1 MDQIIDLIKDDL
13 KKAIKSQD
21 NIKKLVYRFILSAI
35 HNEEIKLGKELDND
49 MVMKLMIK
57 QAQQRKESI
66 EAFKLGSRE
75 DLISKETQELKIIEQ
90 FLPEQIDESEI
101 KNLAQQTINEVGA
114 ESVKDLGKV
123 MPIIMKKLA
132 GKAEGKIVNK
142 IVTGVTKIVIMQ

>member
-1 MDQIIDLIKDDL
+1 MDQIIDLIKNDL

-21 NIKKLVYRFILSAI
+21 TIKKSVYRFILSAI

-49 MVMKLMIK
+49 MVMKIMIK

-66 EAFKLGSRE
+66 EAFELGSRE
-75 DLISKETQELKIIEQ
+75 DLISKETKELKIIEQ

-101 KNLAQQTINEVGA
+101 KNLAQKTINEVGA

-123 MPIIMKKLA
+123 MPILMKKLA

-142 IVTGVTKIVIMQ
+142 IVTELLS

>member
-1 MDQIIDLIKDDL
+1 MDQIIDLIKNDL

-21 NIKKLVYRFILSAI
+21 TIKKSVYRFILSAI

-49 MVMKLMIK
+49 MVMKIMIK

-75 DLISKETQELKIIEQ
+75 DLISKETKELKIIEQ
-90 FLPEQIDESEI
+90 FLPEQIDDSEI
-101 KNLAQQTINEVGA
+101 KNLAKQTIDSVGA
-114 ESVKDLGKV
+114 ESIKDLGKV
-123 MPIIMKKLA
+123 MPILMKKLS

-142 IVTGVTKIVIMQ
+142 IVTELLS

>member
-1 MDQIIDLIKDDL
+1 LDQIIDLIKNDL

-35 HNEEIKLGKELDND
+35 HNEEIKIGKELDND
-49 MVMKLMIK
+49 MVLKVMIK

-75 DLISKETQELKIIEQ
+75 DLISKETKELKIIEQ
-90 FLPEQIDESEI
+90 FLPEQIDDSEI
-101 KNLAQQTINEVGA
+101 KNLAKQTIDTVGA
-114 ESVKDLGKV
+114 ESIKDLGKV
-123 MPIIMKKLA
+123 MPILMKKLS

-142 IVTGVTKIVIMQ
+142 IVTELLS

>member
-49 MVMKLMIK
+49 MVMKIMIK

-90 FLPEQIDESEI
+90 FLPEQIEESEI

-123 MPIIMKKLA
+123 MPILMKKLA

-142 IVTGVTKIVIMQ
+142 VVTELLS

>member
-90 FLPEQIDESEI
+90 FLPEQIEESEI

-123 MPIIMKKLA
+123 MPILMKKLA

-142 IVTGVTKIVIMQ
+142 VVTELLS

>member
-90 FLPEQIDESEI
+90 FLPEQIEESEI

-142 IVTGVTKIVIMQ
+142 IVTELLSL

>member
-21 NIKKLVYRFILSAI
+21 NIKKSVYRFILSAI

-90 FLPEQIDESEI
+90 FLPEQIEESEI

-123 MPIIMKKLA
+123 MPILMKKLA

-142 IVTGVTKIVIMQ
+142 VVTELLS

>member
-1 MDQIIDLIKDDL
+1 MDKIIDLIKDDL

-21 NIKKLVYRFILSAI
+21 NIKKSVYRFILSAI

-49 MVMKLMIK
+49 MVMKQMIK

-90 FLPEQIDESEI
+90 FLPKQIEESEI

-123 MPIIMKKLA
+123 MPILMKKLA

-142 IVTGVTKIVIMQ
+142 VVTELLS

>member
-66 EAFKLGSRE
+66 EAFELGARE
-75 DLISKETQELKIIEQ
+75 DLISKETKELKIIEQ

-101 KNLAQQTINEVGA
+101 KNLAQKTINEVGA

-142 IVTGVTKIVIMQ
+142 IVTELLS

>member
-1 MDQIIDLIKDDL
+1 MDQIIDFIKDDL
-13 KKAIKSQD
+13 KKAIKSKD
-21 NIKKLVYRFILSAI
+21 NIKKSAYRFILSAI

-57 QAQQRKESI
+57 QAQQRKDSI

-75 DLISKETQELKIIEQ
+75 DLISKETQELEIIEQ
-90 FLPEQIDESEI
+90 FLPAQIKESEI
-101 KNLAQQTINEVGA
+101 KDLAQQTIDEVGA

-123 MPIIMKKLA
+123 MPILMKKLA

-142 IVTGVTKIVIMQ
+142 VVTELLS

>member
-21 NIKKLVYRFILSAI
+21 KIKKLVYRFILSAI

-49 MVMKLMIK
+49 MVMKQMIK

-90 FLPEQIDESEI
+90 FLPEQIEESEI

-123 MPIIMKKLA
+123 MPILMKKLA

-142 IVTGVTKIVIMQ
+142 VVTELLS

>member
-1 MDQIIDLIKDDL
+1 LDQIIDLIKDDL

-21 NIKKLVYRFILSAI
+21 NIKKSVYRFILSAI

-49 MVMKLMIK
+49 MVMKQMIK

-90 FLPEQIDESEI
+90 FLPEQIEESEI

-123 MPIIMKKLA
+123 MPILMKKLA

-142 IVTGVTKIVIMQ
+142 VVTELLS

>member
-49 MVMKLMIK
+49 MVMKQMIK

-90 FLPEQIDESEI
+90 FLPEQIEESEI

-142 IVTGVTKIVIMQ
+142 IVTELLS

>member
-1 MDQIIDLIKDDL
+1 MDQIIDLIKNDL

-35 HNEEIKLGKELDND
+35 HNEEIKIGKELDND
-49 MVMKLMIK
+49 MVLKVMIK

-75 DLISKETQELKIIEQ
+75 DLISKETKELKIIEQ
-90 FLPEQIDESEI
+90 FLPEQIDDSEI
-101 KNLAQQTINEVGA
+101 KNLAKQTIDTVGA
-114 ESVKDLGKV
+114 ESIKDLGKV
-123 MPIIMKKLA
+123 MPILMKKLS

-142 IVTGVTKIVIMQ
+142 LIICKKKNLE

>member
-1 MDQIIDLIKDDL
+1 MDQIIDLIKNDL

-35 HNEEIKLGKELDND
+35 HNEEIKIGKELDND
-49 MVMKLMIK
+49 MVLKVMIK

-75 DLISKETQELKIIEQ
+75 DLISKETKELKIIEQ
-90 FLPEQIDESEI
+90 FLPEQIDDSEI
-101 KNLAQQTINEVGA
+101 KNLAKQTIDTVGA
-114 ESVKDLGKV
+114 ESIKDLGKV
-123 MPIIMKKLA
+123 MPILMKKLS

-142 IVTGVTKIVIMQ
+142 IVTELLS

>member
-1 MDQIIDLIKDDL
+1 MLDQIIDLIKNDL

-21 NIKKLVYRFILSAI
+21 TIKKSVYRFILSAI

-49 MVMKLMIK
+49 MVMKIMIK

-75 DLISKETQELKIIEQ
+75 DLISKETKELKIIEQ
-90 FLPEQIDESEI
+90 FLPEQIDDSEI
-101 KNLAQQTINEVGA
+101 KNLAKETIDAVGA
-114 ESVKDLGKV
+114 ESIKDLGKV
-123 MPIIMKKLA
+123 MPILMKKLS

-142 IVTGVTKIVIMQ
+142 IVTELLS

>member
-21 NIKKLVYRFILSAI
+21 NIKKSVYRFILSAI
-35 HNEEIKLGKELDND
+35 HNEEIKLGKELDNE
-49 MVMKLMIK
+49 MVMKIMIK

-90 FLPEQIDESEI
+90 FLPEQIEESEI

-123 MPIIMKKLA
+123 MPILMKKLA

-142 IVTGVTKIVIMQ
+142 VVTELLR

>member
-1 MDQIIDLIKDDL
+1 MDQIIDFIKDDL
-13 KKAIKSQD
+13 KKAIKSKD
-21 NIKKLVYRFILSAI
+21 NIKKTVYRFILSDI

-142 IVTGVTKIVIMQ
+142 IVTELLS

>member
-90 FLPEQIDESEI
+90 FLPKQIDESEI

-142 IVTGVTKIVIMQ
+142 IVTELLS

>member
-132 GKAEGKIVNK
+132 GKADGKIVNK
-142 IVTGVTKIVIMQ
+142 IVTELLS

>member
-21 NIKKLVYRFILSAI
+21 NIKKSVYRFILSAI

-49 MVMKLMIK
+49 MVMKIMIK

-90 FLPEQIDESEI
+90 FLPEQIEESEI

-142 IVTGVTKIVIMQ
+142 IVTELLS

>member
-1 MDQIIDLIKDDL
+1 MDQIIDLIKNDL

-21 NIKKLVYRFILSAI
+21 TIKKSVYRFILSAI

-49 MVMKLMIK
+49 MVMKIMIK

-75 DLISKETQELKIIEQ
+75 DLISKETKELKIIEQ
-90 FLPEQIDESEI
+90 FLPEQIDDSEI
-101 KNLAQQTINEVGA
+101 KNLAKETIDAVGA
-114 ESVKDLGKV
+114 ESIKDLGKV
-123 MPIIMKKLA
+123 MPILMKKLS

-142 IVTGVTKIVIMQ
+142 IVTELLS

>member
-1 MDQIIDLIKDDL
+1 MDQIIDFIKDDL
-13 KKAIKSQD
+13 KKAIKSKD
-21 NIKKLVYRFILSAI
+21 NIKKSVYRFILSAI

-57 QAQQRKESI
+57 QAQQRKDSI

-75 DLISKETQELKIIEQ
+75 DLISKETQELEIIEQ
-90 FLPEQIDESEI
+90 FLPAQIKESEI
-101 KNLAQQTINEVGA
+101 KDHPQQTIDEVGA

-123 MPIIMKKLA
+123 MPILMKKLA

-142 IVTGVTKIVIMQ
+142 VVTELLS

>member
-1 MDQIIDLIKDDL
+1 MDQITDLIKNDL

-21 NIKKLVYRFILSAI
+21 TIKKSVYRFILSAI

-49 MVMKLMIK
+49 MVMKIMIK

-75 DLISKETQELKIIEQ
+75 DLISKETKELKIIEQ
-90 FLPEQIDESEI
+90 FLPEQIDDSEI
-101 KNLAQQTINEVGA
+101 KNLAKQTIDAVGA
-114 ESVKDLGKV
+114 ESIKDLGKV
-123 MPIIMKKLA
+123 MPILMKKLS

-142 IVTGVTKIVIMQ
+142 IVTELLS

>member
-21 NIKKLVYRFILSAI
+21 NIKKSVYRFILSAI
-35 HNEEIKLGKELDND
+35 HNEEIKLGKELDNE

-90 FLPEQIDESEI
+90 FLPEQIEESEI

-123 MPIIMKKLA
+123 MPILMKKLA

-142 IVTGVTKIVIMQ
+142 VVTELLS